1 MSNTKKLIEKLDGLY
16 KSSITDET
24 KEYIINLSIENELP
38 CPPITTMCSD
48 CWKDQI
54 ILLKKEIL
62 EKYQEKL
69 GRKYILKG
77 TVNVIWNGINVSPF
91 TINDK
96 LAKKYIKNG
105 FSKIFFK
112 TIPAQTQDKCEN
124 KDKFQD

>member
-24 KEYIINLSIENELP
+24 KEYIINLSIENDLS

-54 ILLKKEIL
+54 ILLKKKIL
-62 EKYQEKL
+62 EIYQEKI

-77 TVNVIWNGINVSPF
+77 TVNVIWNGININPF

-96 LAKKYIKNG
+96 LAKKYIKDG

-112 TIPAQTQDKCEN
+112 TIPAQTQDNCEN
-124 KDKFQD
+124 KNKFQD